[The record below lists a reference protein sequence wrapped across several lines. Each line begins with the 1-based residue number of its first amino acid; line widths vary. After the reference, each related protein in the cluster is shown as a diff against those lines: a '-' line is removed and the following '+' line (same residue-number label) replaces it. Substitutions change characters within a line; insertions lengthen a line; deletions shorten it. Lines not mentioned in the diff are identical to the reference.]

1 MKDIKEIIA
10 KNLVSLRKKYG
21 FTQNQIAQ
29 KLNYSDNA
37 VSRWERGEL
46 APSIEVLQNI
56 SEIYGIEIETLFKE
70 NAKEF
75 IEKDSKTQRI
85 NKLATILLIVSIIW
99 CVVAVVYV
107 YSNSILGLNLWRVF
121 CWAVPISCLILLPFN
136 ENWGKYVYK
145 FVILSV
151 FVWTTLA
158 CVYLQF
164 LQYNLWL
171 VFIVGIPA
179 QIALVV
185 WAFIKP
191 KTKK

>member
-1 MKDIKEIIA
+1 MKDIKLVIA
-10 KNLVSLRKKYG
+10 KNLVTLRKKAG
-21 FTQNQIAQ
+21 FTQNELAQ

-46 APSIEVLQNI
+46 APSVEVLQSI
-56 SEIYGIEIETLFKE
+56 SEVYGIEIDTLLRE
-70 NAKEF
+70 DAVEVV
-75 IEKDSKTQRI
+75 EKDNKRERI

-99 CVVAVVYV
+99 CVVSVIYI
-107 YSNSILGLNLWRVF
+107 YSKAIFGFNLWKIF

-136 ENWGKYVYK
+136 DYWGRYVYK

-158 CVYLQF
+158 CFYLQF

-171 VFIVGIPA
+171 VFLVGIPA
-179 QIALVV
+179 QIALVI

-191 KTKK
+191 KNKQ

>member
-10 KNLVSLRKKYG
+10 KNLVSLRKKHG
-21 FTQNQIAQ
+21 LTQNQIAQ

-56 SEIYGIEIETLFKE
+56 SEVYGIEIETLFKE

-75 IEKDSKTQRI
+75 IEKDTKTQRI

-107 YSNSILGLNLWRVF
+107 YSSSIWGLNLWRVF
-121 CWAVPISCLILLPFN
+121 CWAVPVSCLVLLPFN